1 MAPYTANYEPALP
14 QAPRNASPIVWSI
27 CREDLVPRRKAFKR
41 VSREQRAKIL
51 AAAEKQGWTAA
62 DVEKKFGISRWTF
75 YGWRKRTGPGRGRRG
90 AGVRGGAVVGAE
102 ALRSEIR
109 ALLPSILREEVAF
122 ALGTLLQAR
131 RGRRP
136 RR

>member
-1 MAPYTANYEPALP
+1 M
-14 QAPRNASPIVWSI
+14 
-27 CREDLVPRRKAFKR
+27 PRRKAFKR
-41 VSREQRAKIL
+41 VSREERAKIL
-51 AAAEKQGWTAA
+51 ASAEKHGWTAA

-75 YGWRKRTGPGRGRRG
+75 YGWRKRTGPGRSRRG
-90 AGVRGGAVVGAE
+90 AGARGAVAGISAD
-102 ALRSEIR
+102 ALRTELR
-109 ALLPSILREEVAF
+109 AVLPGILREEVAY